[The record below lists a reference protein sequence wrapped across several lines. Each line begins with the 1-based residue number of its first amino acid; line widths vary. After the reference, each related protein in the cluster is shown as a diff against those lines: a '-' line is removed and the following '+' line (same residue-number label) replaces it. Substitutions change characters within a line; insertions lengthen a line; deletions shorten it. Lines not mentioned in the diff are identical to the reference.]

1 MAGHDSRGASAHQA
15 TNGRRSSQ
23 HGGCWASGESAVLGS
38 AVHAKAA
45 PTAASAVTAAATQEF
60 VASDVLSELSA
71 ELGTRLSSL
80 RIFCRAEPV
89 FSPRRRPEACLRLP

>member
-45 PTAASAVTAAATQEF
+45 PTAASAVTAAETEEF
-60 VASDVLSELSA
+60 VGREVLSGVRGEF
-71 ELGTRLSSL
+71 GTGLSSL
-80 RIFCRAEPV
+80 RIFVEP
-89 FSPRRRPEACLRLP
+89 SRYSRLGGDPKLA